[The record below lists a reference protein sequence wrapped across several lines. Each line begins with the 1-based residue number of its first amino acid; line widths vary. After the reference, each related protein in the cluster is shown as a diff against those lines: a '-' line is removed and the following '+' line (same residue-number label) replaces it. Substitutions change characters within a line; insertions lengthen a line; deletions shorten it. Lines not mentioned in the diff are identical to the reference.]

1 MHLALQQEHAGT
13 EPESRAHQ
21 PRDGGLASLPATH
34 VRRVH
39 LEPGQQEEEAQTQ
52 LAQEDHRLRHG
63 GKLQDVR
70 ADGGPEDEQPDHV
83 RHPAAGDQ
91 REDGRQ
97 DGCENDPPHRDQV
110 LYQQLSFCHSGDA
123 TGGTGRGLVQL
134 QPRADGLQG
143 CSGGVAHGDGRSLLP
158 WESLAV
164 APRPTYRRYDG
175 QSPVVWAGQHEDRED
190 ESVWAVACFV
200 VRTGARGEG
209 LTYELARA
217 AVDFARGRGA
227 VALEGYPIVARD
239 GREVVWDEASVGTPQ
254 VFAAAG
260 MEQVSAPTARR
271 RVMRIDF

>member
-1 MHLALQQEHAGT
+1 M
-13 EPESRAHQ
+13 
-21 PRDGGLASLPATH
+21 
-34 VRRVH
+34 
-39 LEPGQQEEEAQTQ
+39 
-52 LAQEDHRLRHG
+52 
-63 GKLQDVR
+63 
-70 ADGGPEDEQPDHV
+70 
-83 RHPAAGDQ
+83 
-91 REDGRQ
+91 
-97 DGCENDPPHRDQV
+97 
-110 LYQQLSFCHSGDA
+110 
-123 TGGTGRGLVQL
+123 
-134 QPRADGLQG
+134 
-143 CSGGVAHGDGRSLLP
+143 
-158 WESLAV
+158 
-164 APRPTYRRYDG
+164 
-175 QSPVVWAGQHEDRED
+175 WAGQHEDRED